1 MVGRKTHRRST
12 HRRST
17 HRRST
22 HRTRKLKHK
31 RSTKNKRSGHKRSTK
46 SKTHKKYKR
55 RIQRGGNYTAY
66 PAQAYG
72 PLLNGNGLNQIGPS
86 YNVAAPGGNHYAYN
100 MNVKALP
107 IDSNAPFDKGQQGGK
122 KQKNKNKKNKQ
133 RGGGVS
139 SFISGILP
147 DEIMNIG
154 RSVPAAVGHFADRFN
169 GVIST
174 PSSMVYPTQQ
184 PLVPNVNATNVL
196 NPVDIQR
203 IYNNA
208 NASVLAV

>member
-1 MVGRKTHRRST
+1 MVGRKIN
-12 HRRST
+12 
-17 HRRST
+17 
-22 HRTRKLKHK
+22 RTRKLKHK
-31 RSTKNKRSGHKRSTK
+31 RSTKSKRSGHKRSTK
-46 SKTHKKYKR
+46 NKRSGHKTHKKYKR

-72 PLLNGNGLNQIGPS
+72 PLLNGNGLNQIGSS

-107 IDSNAPFDKGQQGGK
+107 IDSNAPFGKGQQGG
-122 KQKNKNKKNKQ
+122 KNKKNKQ
-133 RGGGVS
+133 RGGGIS

-147 DEIMNIG
+147 DEVMNIG
-154 RSVPAAVGHFADRFN
+154 RSFPAAVGHFADKFN

-196 NPVDIQR
+196 NPVDIQA
-203 IYNNA
+203 IYRNA
-208 NASVLAV
+208 NRSVLNL